1 MLQPATSENF
11 DVEAALNA
19 CLLELC
25 SCQLDTSP
33 DAEFVVTLIDF
44 PQCRGE
50 GDTIDEALQRA
61 RYEFDWGTLVSVT
74 GYQLKDTIFDLD
86 ASYTLAEP
94 PAQQGVASVGAY

>member
-1 MLQPATSENF
+1 MLQPASSENF

-19 CLLELC
+19 CLLESC
-25 SCQLDTSP
+25 SCQLDASP

-61 RYEFDWGTLVSVT
+61 RYEF
-74 GYQLKDTIFDLD
+74 GYLRDCRTAWQLD
-86 ASYTLAEP
+86 AVLGSL
-94 PAQQGVASVGAY
+94 